1 MLEEMQISPLNPDR
15 KNNRDWQ
22 HDSSESSKT
31 MTDDEDSKPSAVRH
45 LDNNNNGNNQGI
57 NLKDFEE
64 D

>member
-1 MLEEMQISPLNPDR
+1 
-15 KNNRDWQ
+15 
-22 HDSSESSKT
+22 